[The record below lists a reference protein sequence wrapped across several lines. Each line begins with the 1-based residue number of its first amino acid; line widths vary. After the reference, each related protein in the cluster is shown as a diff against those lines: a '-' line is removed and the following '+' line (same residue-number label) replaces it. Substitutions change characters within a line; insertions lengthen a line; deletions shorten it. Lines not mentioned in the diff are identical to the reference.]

1 VLYIWFI
8 FRFYL
13 QIVNILQIKTF
24 KPARITLDK
33 MGCPILIYL
42 LPNNLFCKVFDNMRS
57 RRELA
62 DNKLINL
69 INKKLFLRISQ
80 EFIVDGGSFSFRG
93 KNALVS
99 SH

>member
-1 VLYIWFI
+1 MWSI

-24 KPARITLDK
+24 KLAKITLNK
-33 MGCPILIYL
+33 IGYLILIYL
-42 LPNNLFCKVFDNMRS
+42 LPNNLFYKVFDNMRS
-57 RRELA
+57 RREPA

-80 EFIVDGGSFSFRG
+80 EFIIDGGSFGFRG
-93 KNALVS
+93 KNALIS

>member
-1 VLYIWFI
+1 MWSI
-8 FRFYL
+8 FRFHS
-13 QIVNILQIKTF
+13 QIVNIPQIKTF

-33 MGCPILIYL
+33 MGCLILIYL
-42 LPNNLFCKVFDNMRS
+42 PPNNLFCKVFDNMRS
-57 RRELA
+57 KRELA

-80 EFIVDGGSFSFRG
+80 EFIVNRGSFGSRG
-93 KNALVS
+93 KNALIS